1 MSKIDSGPAF
11 PVPGDQQD
19 EGFNGMSL
27 RDYFAAHAPDVPA
40 FYPRRE
46 GEKIAQTFARWS
58 FDYAA
63 AMLAERAK

>member
-1 MSKIDSGPAF
+1 MTAAF
-11 PVPGDQQD
+11 PHPLIRPN
-19 EGFNGMSL
+19 EGENIQPTPGMSL